1 MKRIL
6 CLGVVVAVFSTMPA
20 FAQNEPDTI
29 LMVKLPTVN
38 VSAERKWDND
48 TVRYQY
54 NQTKYYITTILPYLN
69 AATQLYKEL
78 EERSLDPGFNKKQRK
93 SFVDA
98 REEELR
104 LRYEDEFTKIN
115 ETQGALLMKL
125 IARQTGANVYSMLQD
140 YKSGFYAV
148 KWQTW
153 AKINGFNLN
162 KRYDPNDEPM
172 LEHIMDKLGYPLPPF
187 YGERD
192 HTVLQSQQVS
202 YPKKR

>member
-125 IARQTGANVYSMLQD
+125 IARQTGVNVYHILSEF
-140 YKSGFYAV
+140 KNPVTAI
-148 KWQTW
+148 KWQAW
-153 AKINGFNLN
+153 ARVNGANINR
-162 KRYDPNDEPM
+162 KYRPEEEPM
-172 LEHIMDKLGYPLPPF
+172 LEQIMEELGYPLPSF
-187 YGERD
+187 
-192 HTVLQSQQVS
+192 TSLTSN
-202 YPKKR
+202 

>member
-6 CLGVVVAVFSTMPA
+6 CLGMIVAGSTTA
-20 FAQNEPDTI
+20 FAQNGPDTV
-29 LMVKLPTVN
+29 LMVKLPTVK

-69 AATQLYKEL
+69 AATQLYGEF
-78 EERSLDPGFNKKQRK
+78 EQRSQDPGFKKKERK
-93 SFVDA
+93 AFLNA
-98 REEELR
+98 KEEELR

-140 YKSGFYAV
+140 YKSGFTAI

-162 KRYDPNDEPM
+162 KRYNPDEEPM
-172 LEHIMDKLGYPLPPF
+172 LEHIMDNLGYPLPSF

-192 HTVLQSQQVS
+192 RTVLQSQQVS